1 VGQLYAGWLGGS
13 KKTRE
18 LVLSCPWVYLR
29 AQHQQ
34 RSEPGDQSPGRQL
47 LSELDA
53 LGRIARR
60 AHHRLI
66 KGLAAHLM
74 DEERRQLAACLSQAR
89 AESTAL
95 FECFIQEGFD
105 A

>member
-1 VGQLYAGWLGGS
+1 
-13 KKTRE
+13 
-18 LVLSCPWVYLR
+18 VLSCPWVYLR
-29 AQHQQ
+29 AQHQ
-34 RSEPGDQSPGRQL
+34 RRTEPRDQSPGRQL
-47 LSELDA
+47 LSDLDA

-89 AESTAL
+89 ADSTAL
-95 FECFIQEGFD
+95 FERLVQEGID
-105 A
+105 AR